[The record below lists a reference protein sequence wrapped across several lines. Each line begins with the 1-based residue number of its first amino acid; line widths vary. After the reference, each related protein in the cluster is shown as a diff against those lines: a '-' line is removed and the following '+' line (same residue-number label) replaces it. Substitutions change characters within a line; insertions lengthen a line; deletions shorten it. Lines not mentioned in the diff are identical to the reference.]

1 MEFLHWRFTAFYI
14 VCNAHIVGYC
24 EGVITYRLIFLV
36 LSHRMLHQISTNL
49 TPRLAPNLFDKLE
62 FVGEYMKNLYIVG
75 GTMGVGKTAVCQQL
89 KMNLSNSVLLDGDWC
104 WDSNPFQVTDE
115 TKSMV
120 MDNICYLLNNFL
132 HCSAYENVIFC
143 WVMHQQ
149 SIIDSI
155 VEKLDTQSCDV
166 KCISLIV
173 DEANLRKRLTKDVES
188 GIRVE
193 DIIERSI
200 TRIPMYDTLDTIKI
214 DTNEKTVAMIA
225 NEIKLL

>member
-1 MEFLHWRFTAFYI
+1 
-14 VCNAHIVGYC
+14 
-24 EGVITYRLIFLV
+24 
-36 LSHRMLHQISTNL
+36 
-49 TPRLAPNLFDKLE
+49 
-62 FVGEYMKNLYIVG
+62 MKNLNIIG
-75 GTMGVGKTAVCQQL
+75 GTMGAGKTAVCQQL
-89 KMNLSNSVLLDGDWC
+89 KNIIPNSVFLDGDWC
-104 WDSNPFQVTDE
+104 WDADPFQVTDE

-120 MDNICYLLNNFL
+120 MDNINYLLNNFL
-132 HCSAYENVIFC
+132 HCSTYENVIFC

-155 VEKLDTQSCDV
+155 LDKLDTQNCEV

-188 GIRVE
+188 GIRVK
-193 DIIERSI
+193 DVIERSV
-200 TRIPMYDTLDTIKI
+200 TRIPMYDTLNTIRI